1 MYNNFKP
8 TLCVTLIKCFIFLTV
23 LLTAKDVVDN
33 YCFNIDYEVPESSTI
48 TLSTEFMARIRKS
61 EEKVP
66 HHTNDTNYN
75 ITNLHLSCCDRS
87 CCLEDFHTLMSKT
100 CLKIVVCFFFFNSK
114 WFEFSRVSDLSRCF
128 LAFYVVA
135 LVVFLLAFIFGLVVC
150 CWRRSKWAY
159 IAGLC
164 AYIAGNDT
172 VRHAPIF
179 YLSVTKIEIIF
190 CLFFIEQMNS
200 L

>member
-1 MYNNFKP
+1 M
-8 TLCVTLIKCFIFLTV
+8 LLFL
-23 LLTAKDVVDN
+23 
-33 YCFNIDYEVPESSTI
+33 
-48 TLSTEFMARIRKS
+48 
-61 EEKVP
+61 
-66 HHTNDTNYN
+66 
-75 ITNLHLSCCDRS
+75 
-87 CCLEDFHTLMSKT
+87 
-100 CLKIVVCFFFFNSK
+100 FFNSK

-179 YLSVTKIEIIF
+179 YLSVTKREIIF
-190 CLFFIEQMNS
+190 ACFLSNEWIVSSCHLLVLQKYYKSWMVRSFVNFVGIPHTRIDIQELSKIALIHYQKQRLLYAIRTFNKLLTLRMENS
-200 L
+200 FE